1 MNRKTS
7 TRISASCLTAVALL
21 LIRSNCSALPV
32 DLGSAG
38 YGSWSVF
45 ETGSGTVSISGAAPA
60 KARSGRRTASVS
72 TATQN
77 SVVGNVGTA
86 GAGHIMATGA
96 TFSGD
101 LYLGNNSAAQFSGSY
116 SDNRPVSGTV
126 HLGDGATVS
135 PNYSFN
141 NISDGPQGLLS
152 QARAD
157 AIAASAAA
165 SALTPSSNLT
175 QINLKKQNVTLDSGV
190 YNLSSLNLNKSTL
203 TLSGSGS
210 FVFNIS
216 SAFALKQ
223 ASILLAG
230 GATEANV
237 LFNYTG
243 TQDVTLSGSRK
254 SGSVLHGIIL
264 ALNSKVNLAAGLVVG
279 EVISGQDIAIGT
291 NSAVVQQALSIATV
305 PDRGSTLILAFV
317 AFAALAAFQTRLGR
331 RAVAAR
337 S

>member
-7 TRISASCLTAVALL
+7 TRILASVLTTFALVVT
-21 LIRSNCSALPV
+21 RSNCSALPV

-38 YGSWSVF
+38 SWSVF
-45 ETGSGTVSISGAAPA
+45 ETGSGTVNVSGAAPA
-60 KARSGRRTASVS
+60 KARKGKHAVAVS
-72 TATQN
+72 NTTQS

-86 GAGHIMATGA
+86 GGGHINAMGA
-96 TFSGD
+96 ELSGD
-101 LYLGNNSAAQFSGSY
+101 LYLGNNASAQFSGSY
-116 SDNRPVSGTV
+116 SGNRPVTGTV
-126 HLGDGATVS
+126 HMGEGATVS
-135 PNYSFN
+135 PNYSLSN
-141 NISDGPQGLLS
+141 VSDGPQGLLS

-157 AIAASAAA
+157 AMSASAAA
-165 SALTPSSNLT
+165 SALTPSSALT
-175 QINLKKQNVTLDSGV
+175 QMNLKGKSVTLDAGV

-216 SAFALKQ
+216 SAFALKSAQ
-223 ASILLAG
+223 ILLAG

-243 TQDVTLSGSRK
+243 TSDLTLSGNRK

-279 EVISGQDIAIGT
+279 EVISGKDISIGI
-291 NSAVVQQALSIATV
+291 NSAVIQQGLGPAQV
-305 PDRGSTLILAFV
+305 PDRGSTLALAIV
-317 AFAALAAFQTRLGR
+317 AFAAVAAFQARLMMR
-331 RAVAAR
+331 RTAAAR

>member
-1 MNRKTS
+1 
-7 TRISASCLTAVALL
+7 
-21 LIRSNCSALPV
+21 
-32 DLGSAG
+32 
-38 YGSWSVF
+38 
-45 ETGSGTVSISGAAPA
+45 
-60 KARSGRRTASVS
+60 
-72 TATQN
+72 
-77 SVVGNVGTA
+77 
-86 GAGHIMATGA
+86 MATGA
-96 TFSGD
+96 KLSGD
-101 LYLGNNSAAQFSGSY
+101 LYLGNDASAQFSGSY

-126 HLGDGATVS
+126 HLGNGATVS
-135 PNYSFN
+135 PNYSLN
-141 NISDGPQGLLS
+141 NISDGPQGALS

-165 SALTPSSNLT
+165 SALTPSSNLA
-175 QINLKKQNVTLDSGV
+175 QINLKKQNVTLDAGV

-279 EVISGQDIAIGT
+279 EVISGRDIAIGT

-305 PDRGSTLILAFV
+305 PDRGSTLVLAVIAFV
-317 AFAALAAFQTRLGR
+317 ALAAFRARLAR

>member
-7 TRISASCLTAVALL
+7 TWILVSCLTTFAFVA
-21 LIRSNCSALPV
+21 IRGNCLALPV

-45 ETGSGTVSISGAAPA
+45 ETGTGTVSISGAAPA
-60 KARSGRRTASVS
+60 KASSRRTASVS
-72 TATQN
+72 SSTQN
-77 SVVGNVGTA
+77 SIVGNVGTA
-86 GAGHIMATGA
+86 GAGQISATGA
-96 TFSGD
+96 TVSGD
-101 LYLGNNSAAQFSGSY
+101 LYLGNNASAQFSGSY
-116 SDNRPVSGTV
+116 ADNRPVSGTV
-126 HLGDGATVS
+126 HLGNGATVS
-135 PNYSFN
+135 PNYSLN

-152 QARAD
+152 QAQAD
-157 AIAASAAA
+157 AMSASAAA
-165 SALTPSSNLT
+165 SALTPTSNLT
-175 QINLKKQNVTLDSGV
+175 QINLKNKSVTLDAGV

-216 SAFALKQ
+216 SSFALKQ

-243 TQDVTLSGSRK
+243 TQDLTLSGSRK

-264 ALNSKVNLAAGLVVG
+264 ALNSRVNLAAGLVVG
-279 EVISGQDIAIGT
+279 EVISGKDIAVGT

-305 PDRGSTLILAFV
+305 PDRGSTFVLAFL
-317 AFAALAAFQTRLGR
+317 AFAALAAFQARIMR
-331 RAVAAR
+331 RAAAAR